1 MRVVVLAKQ
10 GVDLQASKKL
20 TCYSLQYS
28 TADPTSSTTV
38 IRDLMEMLWVGPP
51 KQVALEVVEDHSCVK
66 FAVEVRMVEAF
77 LDSQMFHNQSKK
89 HSDALNVL
97 ILTSQARLVHNLV
110 VGCRTED
117 LKVFADVLHMK
128 L

>member
-1 MRVVVLAKQ
+1 
-10 GVDLQASKKL
+10 
-20 TCYSLQYS
+20 
-28 TADPTSSTTV
+28 
-38 IRDLMEMLWVGPP
+38 
-51 KQVALEVVEDHSCVK
+51 VALEVEEGHSCVK

-77 LDSQMFHNQSKK
+77 LDSQVFHNQSKK
-89 HSDALNVL
+89 HSGALNVL

-128 L
+128 VQNLVDGTRQRKEVDSTKVGKDCGHKEMLYSAKKDAAAVVLDPC